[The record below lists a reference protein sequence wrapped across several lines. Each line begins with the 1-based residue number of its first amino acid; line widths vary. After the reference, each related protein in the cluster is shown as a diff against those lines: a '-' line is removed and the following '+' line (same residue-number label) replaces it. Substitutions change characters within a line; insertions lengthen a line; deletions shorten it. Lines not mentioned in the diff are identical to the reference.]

1 MANKNRQKRT
11 ARKARQAR
19 RQEAQATQEAQLAA
33 SQKSPGGLLG
43 RAGAHDKKSKFAASP
58 QNSAG
63 KNVGEEADNG
73 SAQALAQDAKKGAAK
88 STPETKSVLDHPLT
102 KGEKKEAKKAASEAK
117 KQVKVQKRRDKK
129 ISAIDKKIAV
139 AQKEVQKTKVEQEKF
154 ARVLREEKEK
164 GTPSKKTVKA
174 AAMAEVQADE
184 ALGRLAKLEEKKK
197 NKAKN
202 LSPWQRFKR
211 ALLNIKSEM
220 KRVSWPTRT
229 ELRNYTIAVVV
240 LLVIFGFVVWAI
252 DVGVVKGLVKFADL
266 RVLIGG

>member
-1 MANKNRQKRT
+1 MANKNRQKRA

-33 SQKSPGGLLG
+33 SEKSSGGLFG
-43 RAGAHDKKSKFAASP
+43 RGREREKAASK
-58 QNSAG
+58 G
-63 KNVGEEADNG
+63 KYA
-73 SAQALAQDAKKGAAK
+73 AQAAKDAKALKNAKAAK
-88 STPETKSVLDHPLT
+88 NAKAPKAPKAPKNAPEAYTALDYPLT
-102 KGEKKEAKKAASEAK
+102 KAEKKYAKKAAAKAK
-117 KQVKVQKRRDKK
+117 KQGKVQKRREKK
-129 ISAIDKKIAV
+129 ISAIDKKITA
-139 AQKEVQKTKVEQEKF
+139 AQKEVQKTKVEQEKS
-154 ARVLREEKEK
+154 ARILREEKAK
-164 GTPSKKTVKA
+164 GTPSKKVVKA

-211 ALLNIKSEM
+211 VLSNIKSEM

-240 LLVIFGFVVWAI
+240 LLIIFGLVVWGI

-266 RVLIGG
+266 RALIGG